1 MAWRVRALHNGY
13 LFTII
18 TRSVMHWVI
27 APSPPVFPSSYP
39 PLFDR
44 GLLKTTLLTVGSDPD
59 VCLKVT
65 RKEGLALRCL
75 GEQLQA
81 SGGRSVALEDL
92 LHAGSFTPVQPLRDS
107 QVPRE

>member
-1 MAWRVRALHNGY
+1 MAWRVRVLHNGY

-27 APSPPVFPSSYP
+27 TPSPPVLPSSYP

-59 VCLKVT
+59 VCMKVT

-81 SGGRSVALEDL
+81 SGGWSVALEDL

-107 QVPRE
+107 QVPRG

>member
-1 MAWRVRALHNGY
+1 MAWRVRALRNGY
-13 LFTII
+13 IFTII
-18 TRSVMHWVI
+18 AGSVTHWVI
-27 APSPPVFPSSYP
+27 SLSPPVLPSSYP
-39 PLFDR
+39 SLFDR
-44 GLLKTTLLTVGSDPD
+44 GLLKTTLLTVGSDPG
-59 VCLKVT
+59 VCMKVR

-81 SGGRSVALEDL
+81 SGGRSAALEDL